1 MAHGKSNHPNVYKLK
16 KNLIIGTA
24 TGYKYADMQY
34 FFTSLK
40 AISFN
45 GDVTILVSDDVDT
58 ETKNAL
64 TEQGVNLIYVPAG
77 VLKFSKRYANS
88 RLWKIH
94 YLPHK
99 LVYALFNLGSGKIKR
114 LSSYVKKFHL
124 ISGSRYCY
132 YYDYLLEHP
141 DKYHLILITDV
152 RDVIFQADPFSEIKK
167 ESVLKFYAEENTIAN
182 SFYTAYWIKHGFGK
196 KALNA
201 LKNKISICSGTT
213 IGSMG
218 RIMDYLE
225 KMIATQAKIT
235 GGLTGLGGFDQGVHN
250 YLIHNN
256 YFPGS
261 TVLSN
266 TTGEVATLGDATPKT
281 LNSDAEFIDKQG
293 RVIPVVHQFDRF
305 AELKL
310 KALS

>member
-1 MAHGKSNHPNVYKLK
+1 LK

-40 AISFN
+40 AINFK
-45 GDVTILVSDDVDT
+45 GDVTILVSDDIDP

-64 TEQGVNLIYVPAG
+64 TEQGVNLIYVPNS

-94 YLPHK
+94 QLPHK
-99 LVYALFNLGSGKIKR
+99 LVYALLNIGSGKLKR

-132 YYDYLLEHP
+132 YYDHLLENR
-141 DKYHLILITDV
+141 DEYSLIMITDV
-152 RDVIFQADPFSEIKK
+152 RDVIFQADPFSEINK
-167 ESVLKFYAEENTIAN
+167 ESVLNFYAEENSIAD
-182 SFYTAYWIKHGFGK
+182 SFYTAYWIKHAFGK
-196 KALNA
+196 RALNA
-201 LKNKISICSGTT
+201 VKDKISICSGTT

-218 RIMDYLE
+218 RMMDYLE
-225 KMIATQAKIT
+225 KMIVSQAKIT

-250 YLIHNN
+250 YLVHNN

-261 TVLSN
+261 KLLKN
-266 TTGEVATLGDATPKT
+266 TEGEVATLGDATPKT
-281 LNSDAEFIDKQG
+281 LNSNAELIDKQG

-305 AELKL
+305 GDLKL